1 MTGGLGA
8 SGVARPDQA
17 RVVRSAPIKDAIL
30 RLADGTRTAAEIAAE
45 IGVTQQNVRA
55 RLHQLGIAHFLRPA
69 ARWSMMAAR
78 FPADVVL
85 RDLRL
90 GPDVEAWVRGQ
101 MEGGACVQDVLRDI
115 ITDTCHEETGL

>member
-30 RLADGTRTAAEIAAE
+30 RLADGSRTAAEIAAE

-69 ARWSMMAAR
+69 GGEIVAAC

-90 GPDVEAWVRGQ
+90 GPDVEAWVHRQ
-101 MEGGACVQDVLRDI
+101 MEGGALVQDVLRGI